1 VLLRHDG
8 DLVAIEADGLTLAG
22 PQGPCARVRG
32 DLARLTGAAGPYRLL
47 DPGGATLALT
57 P

>member
-1 VLLRHDG
+1 MQ
-8 DLVAIEADGLTLAG
+8 ADGAVLAG
-22 PQGPCARVRG
+22 PHGPCARVRG
-32 DLARLTGAAGPYRLL
+32 DLARLPGEAGPYRLL